1 VPDLEEESADAVPAD
16 LEEEELADAVPD
28 LEEESADAVPDLE
41 EEESTDAAA
50 DLEEEESVALERRCN
65 PFSIE

>member
-1 VPDLEEESADAVPAD
+1 

-28 LEEESADAVPDLE
+28 LEEE
-41 EEESTDAAA
+41 ESTDAVA
-50 DLEEEESVALERRCN
+50 DLEKEESVALERRCN

>member
-1 VPDLEEESADAVPAD
+1 MADAMPDLEEESDD

-41 EEESTDAAA
+41 EEE
-50 DLEEEESVALERRCN
+50 
-65 PFSIE
+65 

>member
-1 VPDLEEESADAVPAD
+1 VPDLEEDSADVVPAD

-50 DLEEEESVALERRCN
+50 DLEEESVALGRRCN